1 MGGFRWEDCQAKGLL
16 SVSLISIHFFL
27 WSWYLRTRNEWRSLW
42 DALEISKNALIKWF
56 LTQKCR
62 TYFLFYFRFESFC
75 HFYVEVFTAQL
86 DKYFLKWS
94 INQTVFVYFIKTFS
108 SSALSYIHFPSI
120 FHGGDLLQLQHI
132 SYSGRPRFR
141 PLSEDQPCMATIKNC
156 GIHIT
161 RIWFG
166 LAYLLA
172 QFLFRNGRQTYMWL
186 HSFPLSSH
194 PARQLDRIA
203 SCVRRDIS
211 QQLQCSTPKKNAL

>member
-120 FHGGDLLQLQHI
+120 FHGGDFTATTTHFIFRTPAIQTPVRRSAVHGNDKKLW
-132 SYSGRPRFR
+132 YSHYPDLVRTG
-141 PLSEDQPCMATIKNC
+141 
-156 GIHIT
+156 
-161 RIWFG
+161 
-166 LAYLLA
+166 YLLA